1 MTSSSLISVVSV
13 LQQQWAARLQSQSS
27 VVLSLSSSLAAQN
40 ACVRSL
46 SGPIADLRSRVTAT
60 LPAPLNIGLP
70 TLTAPATAT
79 PFTIASYTPVAVP
92 AKRDNHLDWQA
103 EDRMAHFKSQLS
115 ECVRSRPS
123 GLALTP
129 RPGSSAATSTSS
141 SGRSANVGRGVRLAR
156 PPAPSSTRGGSTRSS
171 TASPGDDHHRR
182 DRTRY
187 THPSV
192 AHGRRTEVSSRTAI
206 EMRRCSKLVRSVPH
220 GMRLGLCFYLL
231 YFSCKHVSAN
241 ARASL
246 RAAKESS

>member
-1 MTSSSLISVVSV
+1 M
-13 LQQQWAARLQSQSS
+13 QSQSS

-40 ACVRSL
+40 AYVRSL
-46 SGPIADLRSRVTAT
+46 SGTVADLRSRVTAT

-141 SGRSANVGRGVRLAR
+141 SGRSANVGRGVRPAR

-171 TASPGDDHHRR
+171 TASRGDDPSTAAIAHATPIHRSPTGDAQR
-182 DRTRY
+182 SRLEPR
-187 THPSV
+187 S
-192 AHGRRTEVSSRTAI
+192 GRIVVRVKT
-206 EMRRCSKLVRSVPH
+206 VRSVPH